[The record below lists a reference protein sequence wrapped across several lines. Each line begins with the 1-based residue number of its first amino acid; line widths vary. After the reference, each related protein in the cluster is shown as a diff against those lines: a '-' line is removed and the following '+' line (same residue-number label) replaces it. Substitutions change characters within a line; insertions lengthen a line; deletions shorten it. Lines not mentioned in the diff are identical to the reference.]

1 MKKIFVTVGSQK
13 FQFNRLINE
22 LDKICEHREDIDIY
36 AQIGYSTY
44 KPINFAY
51 TEFLDSSEFNNYIKS
66 SDLVICHS
74 GTGVIIKSLE
84 LSKPV
89 ICVPRRKKFGE
100 HVDDHQTEIATLFA
114 SQNYLINCDNISD
127 LSDLI
132 NKAFSHKFSRFHS
145 NTDVFVKGLIDIIE
159 R

>member
-1 MKKIFVTVGSQK
+1 MKKVFVTVGSQK

-22 LDKICEHREDIDIY
+22 LDKISGHRKDIEIY

-44 KPINFAY
+44 KPVNFVY
-51 TEFLDSSEFNNYIKS
+51 TEFLDSSEFNKQIES

-74 GTGVIIKSLE
+74 GTGVIIRSLE

-89 ICVPRRKKFGE
+89 ICVPRRKRYGE

-114 SQNYLINCDNISD
+114 SQNYLINCDDISN
-127 LSDLI
+127 LNDLI
-132 NKAFSHKFSRFHS
+132 DKAFSHRFSSFHS
-145 NTDVFVKGLIDIIE
+145 NTNEFVKGLIDIIE